1 MSEKSFY
8 VPKQSDTYSDALI
21 LYGLAALAG
30 QIYRSAK
37 GPDTRWRMTLEDHG
51 SHYALRVDAELTLDE
66 LSSLPSLAPYLTSD
80 DEAAPEGLP
89 TQNVTAARE
98 QLRAWNEQ
106 RRALAGSASR
116 DSELEQQ
123 VRDLAPA
130 DEVAVALFVGDSKM
144 QAIGIYNRLV
154 AQWPK
159 VQPNLSAHLKAIF
172 APFDSPGSD
181 PQSALKAWAKLAGQ
195 DEIEQKGTASQ
206 LLNPHQGKGANELKA
221 NALRIE
227 NIKDRP
233 WPVEFL
239 KVVGLWC
246 GVAPRRTID
255 TNDWKVYVVAPL
267 RITWQD
273 FRAAFAEF
281 NRYLWREGG
290 QTTLKT
296 DITSVLLLYRAWL
309 NYVEAAASDQSSSGL
324 PLSPEAVIAGFYVA
338 QFKLLSSQAYTMLNM
353 SFLSMP
359 AWGMHLRNRADVLAL
374 QEVIDEHL
382 DVVRGVDETRSSGF
396 DLLRRYRDFLS
407 TGDWQAFFDFA
418 AGYGQEILRRLN
430 EGRRSVP
437 LFSVM
442 RLRRLIM
449 SNNRKD
455 LTQIVENV
463 GFQNVAYAIRHATV
477 IPQSRKARG
486 QDALYEVRYGLGAE
500 LKRKSAVR
508 DEFVVALTDFIQ
520 SYNQE
525 NAQKLESTNR
535 QLRRDIR
542 TNDIAEVVRLIDEY
556 GAELVANLLIAFG
569 YARESRE
576 EQEEQPA
583 A

>member
-106 RRALAGSASR
+106 RRTLAGSASR

-309 NYVEAAASDQSSSGL
+309 NYVEAAASDQSSFGL

-338 QFKLLSSQAYTMLNM
+338 QFKLLSRQAYTMLNL
-353 SFLSMP
+353 SFLSTP
-359 AWGMHLRNRADVLAL
+359 AWGMHLRKRADVLAL

>member
-1 MSEKSFY
+1 MSNQVFY
-8 VPKQSDTYSDALI
+8 IPKQSATYSDALI
-21 LYGLAALAG
+21 LYGLAALLD
-30 QIYRSAK
+30 SLCHTVK
-37 GPDTRWRMTLEDHG
+37 GAEARWCLMLEDAG
-51 SHYALRVDAELTLDE
+51 SHYVLRLVDTDLPLDKVSTLT
-66 LSSLPSLAPYLTSD
+66 SPAPYIASSD
-80 DEAAPEGLP
+80 APAPKGLP
-89 TQNVTAARE
+89 VRSVPETLKHIKT
-98 QLRAWNEQ
+98 WDKQ
-106 RRALAGSASR
+106 RRMLAYKKGSN
-116 DSELEQQ
+116 DLEQQ
-123 VRDLAPA
+123 LRDHAPPSDA
-130 DEVAVALFVGDSKM
+130 AVVLFVGDSKM
-144 QAIGIYNRLV
+144 QAVGIYNRLV

-159 VQPNLSAHLKAIF
+159 LEAHLSEHLKAIF
-172 APFDSPGSD
+172 KLFATPDAD
-181 PQSALKAWAKLAGQ
+181 VQSVLASWRKLAKQ
-195 DEIEQKGTASQ
+195 DDIKQKETASQ
-206 LLNPHQGKGANELKA
+206 LLNPHQGMGANKLKA
-221 NALRIE
+221 NALRIKKV
-227 NIKDRP
+227 KDCL

-239 KVVGLWC
+239 KTVGLWY

-267 RITWQD
+267 SITWQE

-324 PLSPEAVIAGFYVA
+324 LLSPEAVIAGFYVA
-338 QFKLLSSQAYTMLNM
+338 QFKLLSRQAYTMLNL
-353 SFLSMP
+353 SFLSTP

-396 DLLRRYRDFLS
+396 DLLQRYRDFLS

-442 RLRRLIM
+442 RLKRLIM